1 MVDSNSLVFFVGSP
15 AMPGHLGLH
24 EASVS
29 KKKTPTS
36 NLVKERDFS
45 LSKRDLVF

>member
-1 MVDSNSLVFFVGSP
+1 
-15 AMPGHLGLH
+15 MPGHLGL

-29 KKKTPTS
+29 KKKKKKTSTS
-36 NLVKERDFS
+36 NLVEKRDFS

>member
-15 AMPGHLGLH
+15 AMPGHLGL

-29 KKKTPTS
+29 KKKNPTS